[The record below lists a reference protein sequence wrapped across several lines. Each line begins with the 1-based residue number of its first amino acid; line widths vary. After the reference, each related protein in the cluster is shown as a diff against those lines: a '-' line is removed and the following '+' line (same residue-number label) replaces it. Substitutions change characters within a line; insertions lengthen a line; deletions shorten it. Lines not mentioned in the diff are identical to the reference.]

1 MAQDSITTPTTL
13 ATPESLLRPST
24 RRHWSEGRQPA
35 YPAPAESL
43 LRLPEVENVVGI
55 KKSKIYS
62 LLQEGQFPAPVRLGP
77 RSVRWKASAVSAW
90 IANLTADP
98 TGQGGAR

>member
-1 MAQDSITTPTTL
+1 MHPTPNANPTT
-13 ATPESLLRPST
+13 
-24 RRHWSEGRQPA
+24 
-35 YPAPAESL
+35 PAPAESL

>member
-13 ATPESLLRPST
+13 ATPESLLR
-24 RRHWSEGRQPA
+24 
-35 YPAPAESL
+35 
-43 LRLPEVENVVGI
+43 LPEVEAVVGL

-98 TGQGGAR
+98 IGQGGAR

>member
-1 MAQDSITTPTTL
+1 MTNTPTT
-13 ATPESLLRPST
+13 
-24 RRHWSEGRQPA
+24 
-35 YPAPAESL
+35 PAPTESL
-43 LRLPEVENVVGI
+43 LRLPQVEAVVGM

-90 IANLTADP
+90 IDNLKADT
-98 TGQGGAR
+98 TGREGAR

>member
-13 ATPESLLRPST
+13 ATPESLLR
-24 RRHWSEGRQPA
+24 
-35 YPAPAESL
+35 
-43 LRLPEVENVVGI
+43 LPEVEAVVGM

-90 IANLTADP
+90 IDNLRADT
-98 TGQGGAR
+98 TGREGVR

>member
-13 ATPESLLRPST
+13 ATPESLLGPST
-24 RRHWSEGRQPA
+24 RRYWSEGRQPTTH
-35 YPAPAESL
+35 PHAESL
-43 LRLPEVENVVGI
+43 LRLPEVEAVVGL
-55 KKSKIYS
+55 KNSKIYS

-98 TGQGGAR
+98 IGQGEAR

>member
-1 MAQDSITTPTTL
+1 MTSNFTTP
-13 ATPESLLRPST
+13 ATPESLLGPT
-24 RRHWSEGRQPA
+24 IHA
-35 YPAPAESL
+35 HAESL
-43 LRLPEVENVVGI
+43 LRLPEVEAVVGM

-90 IANLTADP
+90 IDNLKADT
-98 TGQGGAR
+98 TGREGAR